1 MPLLAVSTVSHLR
14 TPAGVRAAPKLG
26 PEPKKPQQHIGTRE
40 HPEPRGETA
49 LRGRE
54 TRQLGFRPSK
64 REIEGE
70 QHHVLETHRH
80 RWRVIPTCESE
91 RSVYTCGVARR
102 TASLGSG
109 NSFHHRVLEHPTIAA
124 TPARPRLS
132 SCAESLHKS
141 KCRPQPA
148 PRLQASD
155 ARSRAARARKQRGPR
170 ARQGAISPLSRSS
183 APCTS
188 CFLHP
193 LSLWRLHFN
202 SSGCTELTF
211 GTFEICYTHT
221 RAPQRTRPILPR
233 NL

>member
-1 MPLLAVSTVSHLR
+1 MICPHRSGWNSQKANNPNSTADKACTGVTCSPVGHASGPTLRGGIPKSSLPAGKWDLEGVASLQKGVYAFTGGQHSKPPL

-70 QHHVLETHRH
+70 QRHVLETHRH

-109 NSFHHRVLEHPTIAA
+109 NSVHHRVPG
-124 TPARPRLS
+124 TPNNCSHAGSPQ
-132 SCAESLHKS
+132 AELL
-141 KCRPQPA
+141 CRELAQKQMPP
-148 PRLQASD
+148 
-155 ARSRAARARKQRGPR
+155 AARAQAAGLGR
-170 ARQGAISPLSRSS
+170 PLPSRT
-183 APCTS
+183 C
-188 CFLHP
+188 
-193 LSLWRLHFN
+193 
-202 SSGCTELTF
+202 
-211 GTFEICYTHT
+211 
-221 RAPQRTRPILPR
+221 
-233 NL
+233 

>member
-1 MPLLAVSTVSHLR
+1 MRPAHLWGTHQDPHSEEGFPKAPSRLENGIWRAWLLSRKVFMPLLAVSTVSHLR

-70 QHHVLETHRH
+70 QRHVLETHRH
-80 RWRVIPTCESE
+80 RWHVIPTCESE

-109 NSFHHRVLEHPTIAA
+109 NSFHHRVPGTPTIAA

-148 PRLQASD
+148 PRLQT
-155 ARSRAARARKQRGPR
+155 RLGRPLPSRT
-170 ARQGAISPLSRSS
+170 
-183 APCTS
+183 C
-188 CFLHP
+188 
-193 LSLWRLHFN
+193 
-202 SSGCTELTF
+202 
-211 GTFEICYTHT
+211 
-221 RAPQRTRPILPR
+221 
-233 NL
+233 